1 MSQQIIIDYWI
12 EKARDDL
19 SSARDNL
26 SSGRLQNAVRDAYFS
41 CFHALSSVLLK
52 EGKTLKKHKEVR
64 SALHRDYIRAEK
76 IEVSWGKHYDWL
88 LVTGRKQ
95 IIVHWYN
102 LNLIRL
108 ERLLNRVRHLWIRW
122 QVCWISRTKEKALMG
137 LEGHFRPST
146 SAGTDYKKLNR
157 KKAKLSII
165 LTKEFQGGSG

>member
-41 CFHALSSVLLK
+41 CFHAFSAVLLK
-52 EGKTLKKHKEVR
+52 EGKTFKKHKEVR

-88 LVTGRKQ
+88 FDNRQKADYRPLVQFEPDQ
-95 IIVHWYN
+95 IKEIMEQSEAF
-102 LNLIRL
+102 IDKMAG
-108 ERLLNRVRHLWIRW
+108 LLN
-122 QVCWISRTKEKALMG
+122 SRK
-137 LEGHFRPST
+137 
-146 SAGTDYKKLNR
+146 
-157 KKAKLSII
+157 
-165 LTKEFQGGSG
+165 